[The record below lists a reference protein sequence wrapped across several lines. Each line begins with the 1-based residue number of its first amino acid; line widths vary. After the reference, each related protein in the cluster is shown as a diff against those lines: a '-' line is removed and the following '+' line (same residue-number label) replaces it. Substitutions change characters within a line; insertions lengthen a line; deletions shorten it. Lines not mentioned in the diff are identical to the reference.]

1 MFLMLWC
8 FWRSGGP
15 GTARLNSSTTSAG
28 CYRAVVQEFGARQQS
43 LMRRLEPLVS
53 AAEHV
58 IQMYLFRRIAQIV
71 LSGAYCLRC
80 IV

>member
-28 CYRAVVQEFGARQQS
+28 CYRAVVQEFSARQQS
-43 LMRRLEPLVS
+43 LMSGVGPLS
-53 AAEHV
+53 LAAAAC
-58 IQMYLFRRIAQIV
+58 YLFVFIQ
-71 LSGAYCLRC
+71 AYCLRC
-80 IV
+80 VV